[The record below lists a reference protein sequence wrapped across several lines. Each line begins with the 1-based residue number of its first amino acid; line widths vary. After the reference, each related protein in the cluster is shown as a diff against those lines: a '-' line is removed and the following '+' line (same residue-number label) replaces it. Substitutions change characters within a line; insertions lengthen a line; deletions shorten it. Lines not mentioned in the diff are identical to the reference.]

1 MNALSCWDASRAFAN
16 LAVVHSIRELDA
28 VTIGQIAAGEIIERP
43 ASIVKELVEN
53 AVDAGA
59 TRIAVN
65 IERGGLDLIEVIDDG
80 TGIPSADLALAIRR
94 HATSKLNVA
103 SELESIATLGFR
115 GEGLAS
121 IAAVSNLEIVSREPG
136 LPIGARVSAH
146 TDEVSVVEPA
156 AAPAGTQ
163 VRVRS
168 LFERLPVR
176 REYLRAPSAEF
187 NRSSSWLSSFA
198 LAYPR
203 ITFTLRHDGK
213 DVWVMP
219 ATEHEHERLAMVFGA
234 QAAKSLLPLDGAPA
248 RMLDGSLRGFV
259 SEPGNDR
266 PDRRM
271 QLLFVNGRLV
281 RGVLLAGAWTSG
293 YSTFT
298 MLGRHP
304 YGVLFLD
311 LPSNHVDSNVH
322 PTKYDVRLRYASQVF
337 DAVRRSIAATLKE
350 HARGRFA
357 EQTGSAP
364 SVSLST
370 ASAGVAISLFAPA
383 DDGDRQDVD
392 RLRILAQLHRT
403 FILASDGETLLLVDQ
418 HAAHERVAYEAI
430 VTAAAQRTPS
440 EPLLVPPIVELDA
453 ARSAALDRALDALR
467 EGGLEIE
474 AFGERTY
481 RIVATP
487 AGYASRNF
495 DLGGMLD
502 DLSEDPKQRDVR
514 ERVWA
519 SLACHS
525 VTVAGEPLAPQE
537 MTTLVERLQRCAN
550 PMHCPHG
557 RPTMVRLSPEE
568 VARMFKRV

>member
-1 MNALSCWDASRAFAN
+1 VAA
-16 LAVVHSIRELDA
+16 IRELDA

-80 TGIPSADLALAIRR
+80 TGIAGGDLALAIQR

-121 IAAVSNLEIVSREPG
+121 IAAVSDLEIVSREPG
-136 LPIGARVSAH
+136 LPIGARVSARG
-146 TDEVSVVEPA
+146 DEVRAIEPA

-198 LAYPR
+198 LAYPQVA
-203 ITFTLRHDGK
+203 FTLRHDGK

-219 ATEHEHERLAMVFGA
+219 ATEHERERLAMVFGA
-234 QAAKSLLPLDGAPA
+234 QAAKALLLLDGTPA
-248 RMLDGSLRGFV
+248 RMLDGTLRGFV
-259 SEPGNDR
+259 SEPGHDR

-281 RGVLLAGAWTSG
+281 RGMLLAGAWTSG

-298 MLGRHP
+298 MMGRHP

-311 LPSNHVDSNVH
+311 LPTNHVDSNVH

-337 DAVRRSIAATLKE
+337 DAVRRSIAATLKQ

-364 SVSLST
+364 NVST
-370 ASAGVAISLFAPA
+370 PGGSAGSVVSLFAPA
-383 DDGDRQDVD
+383 PDDGSPQDVD

-418 HAAHERVAYEAI
+418 HAAHERIAYEAI
-430 VTAAAQRTPS
+430 VAAAAQRTPS
-440 EPLLVPPIVELDA
+440 EPLLVPQIVELDA
-453 ARSAALDRALDALR
+453 ARSAALDRALEALR
-467 EGGLEIE
+467 EGGLDIE

-487 AGYASRNF
+487 AGYSSRNF

-519 SLACHS
+519 TLACHS
-525 VTVAGEPLAPQE
+525 VTVAGETLAPQE
-537 MTTLVERLQRCAN
+537 MSTLVERLQRCAN

-557 RPTMVRLSPEE
+557 RPTMVRLSRDEL
-568 VARMFKRV
+568 AHMFKRV

>member
-1 MNALSCWDASRAFAN
+1 VAA
-16 LAVVHSIRELDA
+16 IRELDA

-65 IERGGLDLIEVIDDG
+65 IERGGLDLIEVIDDAM
-80 TGIPSADLALAIRR
+80 GIASEDLALAIRR

-121 IAAVSNLEIVSREPG
+121 IAAVSDLEIVSREPG
-136 LPIGARVSAH
+136 LPIGARVFAH
-146 TDEVSVVEPA
+146 GDEVRSVEPA
-156 AAPAGTQ
+156 PAPAGTQ

-198 LAYPR
+198 LAYPQ
-203 ITFTLRHDGK
+203 IAFTLRHDGK

-219 ATEHEHERLAMVFGA
+219 ATQREHERLAMVFGA
-234 QAAKSLLPLDGAPA
+234 QAAKTLLSLDGGPARILDGA
-248 RMLDGSLRGFV
+248 LRGFV
-259 SEPGNDR
+259 SEPGYDR

-281 RGVLLAGAWTSG
+281 RGALLAGAWTSG

-298 MLGRHP
+298 MMGRHP
-304 YGVLFLD
+304 YGVLFLEI
-311 LPSNHVDSNVH
+311 PTNHVDSNVH

-337 DAVRRSIAATLKE
+337 DAVRQSIAATLKE

-357 EQTGSAP
+357 EHTGSP
-364 SVSLST
+364 SSVST
-370 ASAGVAISLFAPA
+370 SAGSAGPAVSLFAPPP
-383 DDGDRQDVD
+383 DDGERQDSD

-430 VTAAAQRTPS
+430 VAAAAQRAPS
-440 EPLLVPPIVELDA
+440 EPLLVPQIVELDA
-453 ARSAALDRALDALR
+453 ARSVALDRALEALR
-467 EGGLEIE
+467 EGGLEVE

-487 AGYASRNF
+487 AGYGSRRF

-519 SLACHS
+519 TLACHS
-525 VTVAGEPLAPQE
+525 VTVAGEPLAMQE
-537 MTTLVERLQRCAN
+537 MSTLVERLQRCAN

-557 RPTMVRLSPEE
+557 RPTMVRLSPDEL
-568 VARMFKRV
+568 ARMFKRV

>member
-1 MNALSCWDASRAFAN
+1 VAA
-16 LAVVHSIRELDA
+16 IRELDT

-65 IERGGLDLIEVIDDG
+65 IERGGLDLIEVVDDG
-80 TGIPSADLALAIRR
+80 TGIASADLTLAIQR

-121 IAAVSNLEIVSREPG
+121 IAAVSQLEILSREAG
-136 LPIGARVSAH
+136 AAVGARLTAHAETIGA
-146 TDEVSVVEPA
+146 VEPA
-156 AAPAGTQ
+156 PGPPGT
-163 VRVRS
+163 RVRARA
-168 LFERLPVR
+168 LFANVPVR
-176 REYLRAPSAEF
+176 REYLRAAGAEF
-187 NRSSSWLSSFA
+187 NRISSWLSSFA

-203 ITFTLRHDGK
+203 IAFTLRHDGK

-219 ATEHEHERLAMVFGA
+219 ATDDERERLVMVFGA
-234 QAAKSLLPLDGAPA
+234 RAAKTLVPLDRAQG
-248 RMLDGSLRGFV
+248 RVLDGGLRGFI

-281 RGVLLAGAWTSG
+281 RSALLAASWTSG
-293 YSTFT
+293 YATFT
-298 MLGRHP
+298 MIGRYP

-311 LPSNHVDSNVH
+311 LPPEHVDANVH
-322 PTKYDVRLRYASQVF
+322 PTKSEVRLRYSAQVF
-337 DAVRRSIAATLKE
+337 EAVRRSIAATLKAQ
-350 HARGRFA
+350 ARERFA
-357 EQTGSAP
+357 ERTNAP
-364 SVSLST
+364 HGVGDPTSV
-370 ASAGVAISLFAPA
+370 AGAGISLFAPNSG
-383 DDGDRQDVD
+383 DGEPPEASRMRVLGQVN
-392 RLRILAQLHRT
+392 RCY
-403 FILASDGETLLLVDQ
+403 ILASDGEAVLLVDQ
-418 HAAHERVAYEAI
+418 HAAHERIAYEAI
-430 VTAAAQRTPS
+430 VAAAQAHAPN
-440 EPLLVPPIVELDA
+440 EPLLVPHVVELDA
-453 ARSAALDRALDALR
+453 ARSAALDRALEALR

-481 RIVATP
+481 RVVATP
-487 AGYASRNF
+487 SGYKSRNF
-495 DLGGMLD
+495 DLIGMLD

-514 ERVWA
+514 ERTWA

-525 VTVAGEPLAPQE
+525 VTVSGEPLEPQE
-537 MTTLVERLQRCAN
+537 MVTLVERLQRCAN

-557 RPTMVRLSPEE
+557 RPTMVRLSADEL
-568 VARMFKRV
+568 ARMFKRV

>member
-1 MNALSCWDASRAFAN
+1 
-16 LAVVHSIRELDA
+16 VPSIRELDP

-59 TRIAVN
+59 TRITVN
-65 IERGGLDLIEVIDDG
+65 IERGGLDLVEVVDDG
-80 TGIPSADLALAIRR
+80 SGIAQQDLALALRR
-94 HATSKLNVA
+94 HATSKLNAA

-121 IAAVSNLEIVSREPG
+121 IAAVCELEIVSREPG
-136 LPIGARVSAH
+136 LPVGARVSAH
-146 TDEVSVVEPA
+146 AEEVRAVEPA
-156 AAPAGTQ
+156 AAPAGTR

-187 NRSSSWLSSFA
+187 NRISSWLSSFA
-198 LAYPR
+198 LAYPQ
-203 ITFTLRHDGK
+203 IAFTLRHDGK

-219 ATEHEHERLAMVFGA
+219 PSDHERERLAMVFGA
-234 QAAKSLLPLDGAPA
+234 QAAKALLPLDGAPA
-248 RMLDGSLRGFV
+248 RMLEGTLRGFV
-259 SEPGNDR
+259 SEPGHDR

-281 RGVLLAGAWTSG
+281 RGVPLTGAWASG

-298 MLGRHP
+298 MMGRHP

-311 LPSNHVDSNVH
+311 LPPHHVDSNVH

-337 DAVRRSIAATLKE
+337 DAVRASISATLKG
-350 HARGRFA
+350 HARTRFA
-357 EQTGSAP
+357 EQTGAMSSANLP
-364 SVSLST
+364 
-370 ASAGVAISLFAPA
+370 AGSANPAISLFGPA
-383 DDGDRQDVD
+383 LDENGRPDSD
-392 RLRILAQLHRT
+392 RLRILAQLDRT
-403 FILASDGETLLLVDQ
+403 FILASDGEALLLVDQ
-418 HAAHERVAYEAI
+418 HAAHERIAYEAI

-440 EPLLVPPIVELDA
+440 EPLLVPQVVELDT
-453 ARSAALDRALDALR
+453 ARSAALDRALEALR

-495 DLGGMLD
+495 DLAGMLD

-519 SLACHS
+519 TLACHS
-525 VTVAGEPLAPQE
+525 VTVAGETLAPQE
-537 MTTLVERLQRCAN
+537 MSTLVERLQRCAN

-557 RPTMVRLSPEE
+557 RPTMVRLSPDEI
-568 VARMFKRV
+568 ARMFKRV